1 MLSLANQFVA
11 RATRLFF
18 AAAGEPALWTV
29 SANGRV
35 VGSLVCQNGSW
46 RLSWF
51 NGADRRLTSYAGPL
65 GGDVEVLAESLSAR
79 LGAPVRLESQPV
91 KNPAVEISQTRTDS
105 AAPAPLWRCGCPH
118 G

>member
-1 MLSLANQFVA
+1 METELLRHRRYSTA
-11 RATRLFF
+11 RSIARVIGQHLQSAY
-18 AAAGEPALWTV
+18 AAELVRGK
-29 SANGRV
+29 SGRV

-65 GGDVEVLAESLSAR
+65 DGDVEVLAESLSAR

-91 KNPAVEISQTRTDS
+91 
-105 AAPAPLWRCGCPH
+105 
-118 G
+118 

>member
-18 AAAGEPALWTV
+18 AASGEPALWTV
-29 SANGRV
+29 
-35 VGSLVCQNGSW
+35 SW

-51 NGADRRLTSYAGPL
+51 NGADSRLTSYAGSL
-65 GGDVEVLAESLSAR
+65 GGDVEVLAKSLSAR

-91 KNPAVEISQTRTDS
+91 
-105 AAPAPLWRCGCPH
+105 
-118 G
+118 